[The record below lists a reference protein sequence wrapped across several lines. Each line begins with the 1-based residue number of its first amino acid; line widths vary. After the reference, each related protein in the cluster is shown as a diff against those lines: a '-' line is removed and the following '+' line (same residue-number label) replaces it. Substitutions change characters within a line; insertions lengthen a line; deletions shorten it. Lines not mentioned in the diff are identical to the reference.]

1 MAEAAASSINMLDQ
15 ALAYLDRGYS
25 IFPVCTPVPGT
36 SRCHQHGSCEKP
48 GKVPLVKWK
57 AYETERPSPEAV
69 RSWWGRWSAANIG
82 MATGPVSG
90 IDVVDLD
97 GDLATREA
105 INRGIDIGP
114 WSYTGRVGGRHI
126 WCQHRDDAPRNFAK
140 VGGIDFRGEGGY
152 VLLPPSLHHSGTR
165 YRWATEPTGE
175 TLPELP
181 RWINELAAE
190 HSNGATGT
198 ATGLSMAPSAGAI
211 DVNYLVENGAPEGTR
226 DDTLFRLAAKLRA
239 QDFPIEVAFDLV
251 ERAAER
257 CRPPFPL
264 DEARAKVDSAYR
276 RYEPNGSGSKPI
288 RLNGR
293 TVDPTTGEV
302 LSEDADEWKWKVY
315 DIDEF
320 MSLDIPPVQWLVQG
334 LIRDQS
340 IVGNF
345 GGPGTLK
352 TYFMTQLAISI
363 AAGEMFLGLFETQQ
377 SRVLIVEEDTLEADY
392 QQAYLAPMLKAMHI
406 KPGELKGWL
415 AIAPQADL
423 LLDQPDRLAALENK
437 IAEYRPAL
445 VCLDAFY
452 LLHSGEGMTAK
463 DLQPILFT
471 LKRLRRTYGCAFW
484 LIDHN
489 RKSSGTV
496 GSDEAAIDRWY
507 GGRSKSAASDA
518 VVETRARKDE
528 DGASSFHVL
537 KMRGSRLPAPIHLR
551 LIDGKMIIDE
561 SQSDQA
567 ADGTKKMIVEW
578 LITQQS
584 ARTLNDISTATKLS
598 HRHIQRACAEM
609 AKEGRIRKAGKSGQA
624 DLWQLA
630 EQVAPPYVDP
640 SDEDKALPWG

>member
-1 MAEAAASSINMLDQ
+1 MVEAAASSNDMLDQ
-15 ALAYLDRGYS
+15 ALEYLGQGLS
-25 IFPVCTPVPGT
+25 IFPVCAPVPGT
-36 SRCHQHGSCEKP
+36 KRCHHHGDCSSP
-48 GKVPLVKWK
+48 GKVALVKWK
-57 AYETERPSPEAV
+57 LYQDERASEDTV
-69 RSWWGRWSAANIG
+69 RSWWGRWRGANIA
-82 MATGPVSG
+82 MATGPISG
-90 IDVVDLD
+90 VDVIDLD

-105 INRGIDIGP
+105 INRGIEIGP
-114 WSYTGRVGGRHI
+114 WAYTGRVGGRHI
-126 WCQHRDDAPRNFAK
+126 WCAHRDDAPGNFAK
-140 VGGIDFRGEGGY
+140 VGGIDFRGYGGY
-152 VLLPPSLHHSGTR
+152 VLLPPSLHYSGTR
-165 YRWATEPTGE
+165 YRWATPPTGE

-181 RWINELAAE
+181 RWINELADE
-190 HSNGATGT
+190 NRPGTTRDGGTQSAT
-198 ATGLSMAPSAGAI
+198 AGL
-211 DVNYLVENGAPEGTR
+211 DVEYLIENGVPEGQR
-226 DDTLFRLAAKLRA
+226 DDTLFRLASKLRGMGI
-239 QDFPIEVAFDLV
+239 PYDLAIDMV
-251 ERAAER
+251 ERSAER
-257 CRPPFPL
+257 CIPPFPL
-264 DEARAKVDSAYR
+264 DQARAKVDSAYR
-276 RYEPNGSGSKPI
+276 RYDPNPEGSKPI

-293 TVDPTTGEV
+293 TVDPITGEV
-302 LSEDADEWKWKVY
+302 LAEDQDAWIWRVY

-320 MSLDIPPVQWLVQG
+320 MSLDIPPIKWLVQG
-334 LIRDQS
+334 LIRDQA

-392 QQAYLAPMLKAMHI
+392 QQSYLAPMLKAMHI
-406 KPGELKGWL
+406 KPAELKGWL
-415 AIAPQADL
+415 AIAPPSDM
-423 LLDQPDRLAALENK
+423 LLDQPERLKELENK
-437 IAEYRPAL
+437 IASYRPAL

-518 VVETRARKDE
+518 VVETRARKDD

-537 KMRGSRLPAPIHLR
+537 KMRGSRLPEPISIR
-551 LIDGKMIIDE
+551 LVDGKMILDD
-561 SQSDQA
+561 SQSEQA

-578 LITQQS
+578 LITQRS
-584 ARTLNDISTATKLS
+584 GRTLNDMHTATKLS
-598 HRHIQRACAEM
+598 HRHIQRACTEM
-609 AKEGRIRKAGKSGQA
+609 AKEGRIQKAGKAGRA

-630 EQVAPPYVDP
+630 EQATPPYVDP